1 MTAKIHFPKQ
11 EILNAMESLRRP
23 NGAFIASTTSAY
35 RAVWLRDHLY
45 TTYAYLYLGDF
56 EKLLEGI
63 WLAFDYLKGTD
74 ERGRK
79 GQKRKMMRRIAS
91 PVDVPGGVIH
101 TKCDADTLEEITAD
115 DGWKHHQ
122 LCWLGLF
129 LHMVGD
135 LDFKNV
141 RVLRDGEDIDILQL
155 VVFYLRSV
163 EYWIK
168 PDYGMWEECK
178 IRHSSSIGAVM
189 EGLSNIRK
197 RRIVDVPDPLIQY
210 GEEALH
216 NILPW
221 ESRDTCGIQHHRHCC
236 DAAQLTLFWPYNVI
250 VNPVHADEVLKRIV
264 EGHVADNREFHHLVQ
279 HHGLNRYWG
288 DDYYRSTE
296 GPCVGISAEWPMFM
310 FWLSII
316 YSQRHNEPQAL
327 RWFHEGCKHIINGTL
342 TEAFQNGK
350 PNPQTPLAWAHAIA
364 LIAFQK
370 LPPEQQ
376 KELLIEPK

>member
-23 NGAFIASTTSAY
+23 NGAFNASTTSAY

-45 TTYAYLYLGDF
+45 TTYAYSYLGDF

-197 RRIVDVPDPLIQY
+197 RRIVDVPIPLSSMARKRFITFCR
-210 GEEALH
+210 G
-216 NILPW
+216 
-221 ESRDTCGIQHHRHCC
+221 SREI
-236 DAAQLTLFWPYNVI
+236 
-250 VNPVHADEVLKRIV
+250 HA
-264 EGHVADNREFHHLVQ
+264 EF
-279 HHGLNRYWG
+279 
-288 DDYYRSTE
+288 ST
-296 GPCVGISAEWPMFM
+296 I
-310 FWLSII
+310 
-316 YSQRHNEPQAL
+316 
-327 RWFHEGCKHIINGTL
+327 
-342 TEAFQNGK
+342 
-350 PNPQTPLAWAHAIA
+350 AIA
-364 LIAFQK
+364 AMRRNSRSFGRTT
-370 LPPEQQ
+370 
-376 KELLIEPK
+376 